1 LIDSRPDWADDVSE
15 SEQIDPSALPPP
27 VTTVNKDGTKT
38 TVSYRLDDQGRKIKV
53 TRKTRTTV
61 HKERVNPVVA
71 ERREWSKFGL
81 EKGKPKGPQPDTTSV
96 GENIVFRPSRDW
108 KNVQAEEAKAGG
120 GKAEEKSLK
129 EQLRDKKV
137 KCRICQGEHFTA
149 RCPFKDTMAPA
160 DDGATPVANPME
172 DDEDG
177 AGKAAGGLGVGGSSY
192 VPPHM
197 RKGAQGAGERMGGKF
212 ERDDLATLRVTNVR
226 NLPTLA
232 TSHRHANECI
242 SRSLKWLRSR
252 NSATSSSD
260 SAASRVC
267 SLRRTEIRVGRRAL
281 HLFHSLI
288 DQTLQERARRWMAS
302 AIDI

>member
-1 LIDSRPDWADDVSE
+1 MHSRPDWADDVSE

-288 DQTLQERARRWMAS
+288 DQTLQEHARRWMAS